1 MTISNLTADQ
11 ISALR
16 TLSQSDGLTIREREA
31 LQTIL
36 KPDFREMMENA
47 PHGTAFKIVAT
58 AIHSNRDITY
68 IGYRDGDPARIYAL
82 PIGGGPIRPFSSEE
96 CSDSIKSMVRLVSDV
111 DDAPADE
118 FKTVT
123 VEGSDYWIIR
133 TRDEAIRY
141 ASREEVDRDTDI
153 VDRDGDDG
161 SLRNRITFGH
171 SDNTPREP
179 WCLPW
184 LVTKDGTDVELR
196 NSYSDE
202 LRDIF
207 RANRVPDPYIR

>member
-36 KPDFREMMENA
+36 KPNFRDMMENA
-47 PHGTAFKIVAT
+47 PHGTA
-58 AIHSNRDITY
+58 
-68 IGYRDGDPARIYAL
+68 
-82 PIGGGPIRPFSSEE
+82 
-96 CSDSIKSMVRLVSDV
+96 
-111 DDAPADE
+111 

-133 TRDEAIRY
+133 TCDEAIRY
-141 ASREEVDRDTDI
+141 ASREDVGSDTEI
-153 VDRDGDDG
+153 VDRDGDDC
-161 SLRNRITFGH
+161 SLCCRITFSR
-171 SDNTPREP
+171 SDNAPSDP

-184 LVTKDGTDVELR
+184 LVTKDGSDVELR

-202 LRDIF
+202 LCDIF
-207 RANRVPDPYIR
+207 RTNRVRDFNIR